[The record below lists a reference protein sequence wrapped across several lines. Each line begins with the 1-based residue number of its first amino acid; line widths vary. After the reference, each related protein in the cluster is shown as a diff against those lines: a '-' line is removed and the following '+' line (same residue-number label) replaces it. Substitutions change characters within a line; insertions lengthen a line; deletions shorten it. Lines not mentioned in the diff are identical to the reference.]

1 VNNAELLAFGG
12 QPCEEYLTAAEIN
25 QLRNGVNELYENVSN
40 SGTKNGVV
48 LCQVECQVTVTS
60 GSHIQ
65 YVMATNS
72 NGFVGVSGV
81 HSKIDKMWGEYM
93 EGPGF

>member
-1 VNNAELLAFGG
+1 
-12 QPCEEYLTAAEIN
+12 
-25 QLRNGVNELYENVSN
+25 
-40 SGTKNGVV
+40 
-48 LCQVECQVTVTS
+48 VTVTS